1 MTIITK
7 GMGAIITRGM
17 GAITKLKKSRKVSD
31 LKKTGKTFRTQNVT
45 YGPDG
50 RKRTNYRYVGGPL
63 TGFSTK
69 PYMPKKSGQGK
80 LFREKFEKPKKN
92 PKQLK
97 FKFKDIRKVDP
108 EKKLKTAIKRA
119 EVK

>member
-1 MTIITK
+1 MAIITK
-7 GMGAIITRGM
+7 GMGAIM
-17 GAITKLKKSRKVSD
+17 KLTKSRKVSD
-31 LKKTGKTFRTQNVT
+31 LKKTGKTFKTQNIT

-80 LFREKFEKPKKN
+80 LFREKFEKPKKD

-97 FKFKDIRKVDP
+97 FKFTEVRKVNP
-108 EKKLKTAIKRA
+108 EKRLKQVIKKS

>member
-1 MTIITK
+1 MTIFTK
-7 GMGAIITRGM
+7 GMGAVM
-17 GAITKLKKSRKVSD
+17 KLKKSRKVSD

-92 PKQLK
+92 FKQLK
-97 FKFKDIRKVDP
+97 FKFKNEDKVGAM
-108 EKKLKTAIKRA
+108 KRLKTAIKRA

>member
-1 MTIITK
+1 
-7 GMGAIITRGM
+7 
-17 GAITKLKKSRKVSD
+17 
-31 LKKTGKTFRTQNVT
+31 
-45 YGPDG
+45 
-50 RKRTNYRYVGGPL
+50 
-63 TGFSTK
+63 
-69 PYMPKKSGQGK
+69 MPKKSGQGK
-80 LFREKFEKPKKN
+80 LFREKFEKPKKD